1 MRRTGAPWWGK
12 MEGKMEEERG
22 MPTMVLKIRRIDG
35 QFSITYLREAER
47 RRRSRTEIGGRPFPR
62 PNFGLHRFPLTGA
75 WGAKEYEYA

>member
-1 MRRTGAPWWGK
+1 
-12 MEGKMEEERG
+12 

-62 PNFGLHRFPLTGA
+62 PNFGLHRFSLTGA